1 MGILKG
7 VKNMADVLYRY
18 KRSGRNEE
26 IKIASLER
34 AMSLAALNLRENI
47 DPVEIIVSGVI
58 YDFDKIKQYIKVN
71 NVL

>member
-1 MGILKG
+1 
-7 VKNMADVLYRY
+7 MADVLYRY